1 MPYGIPNEYRRGW
14 RNFLLTSNP
23 FYICLSRFLSKH
35 NDIYLSTCCRIMIK
49 NFGSYRVDCPGGVR
63 RNIFAKDTKH
73 LSTLFMKRKHER
85 NKHFQFSTGLYLQV
99 LATRES
105 NNNFRTNLVDR
116 KESFAFIY
124 PLGESNYRISHIR
137 SNLFFFANIN
147 FRKNCKLPIWRNKQ
161 HSDPCKILSDGVPIS

>member
-1 MPYGIPNEYRRGW
+1 MYFLYSLGGVTFNKCWITLSILNCYSPNFQGFILMK
-14 RNFLLTSNP
+14 NALNNQVGMLL
-23 FYICLSRFLSKH
+23 KK
-35 NDIYLSTCCRIMIK
+35 IYL
-49 NFGSYRVDCPGGVR
+49 YRVDCPGGVR

>member
-1 MPYGIPNEYRRGW
+1 MKIEVDFLRLRP
-14 RNFLLTSNP
+14 RNFAIIPESLAANLEKVRQTTVWQTVP
-23 FYICLSRFLSKH
+23 KFWFIWLW
-35 NDIYLSTCCRIMIK
+35 YLSYKSMNFRGRTQWGVLYLLVGYRIMIK
-49 NFGSYRVDCPGGVR
+49 NFESYRVDCPGGVR

-116 KESFAFIY
+116 KESFAYI
-124 PLGESNYRISHIR
+124 H
-137 SNLFFFANIN
+137 
-147 FRKNCKLPIWRNKQ
+147 
-161 HSDPCKILSDGVPIS
+161 

>member
-1 MPYGIPNEYRRGW
+1 MLMNSRGGHPFGVCLLMNSKGGPPILRGGQDNFYG
-14 RNFLLTSNP
+14 S
-23 FYICLSRFLSKH
+23 
-35 NDIYLSTCCRIMIK
+35 NDIYLSTCYRIMIK

-116 KESFAFIY
+116 KESFAYI
-124 PLGESNYRISHIR
+124 H
-137 SNLFFFANIN
+137 
-147 FRKNCKLPIWRNKQ
+147 
-161 HSDPCKILSDGVPIS
+161 